1 MLVAVCASPRA
12 AGKVWMDAD
21 AVVEYGHVR
30 VVPHGLVKARAPYQW
45 ASAASVG
52 GVCGGLCVA

>member
-45 ASAASVG
+45 ALAASVG
-52 GVCGGLCVA
+52 GVCGG